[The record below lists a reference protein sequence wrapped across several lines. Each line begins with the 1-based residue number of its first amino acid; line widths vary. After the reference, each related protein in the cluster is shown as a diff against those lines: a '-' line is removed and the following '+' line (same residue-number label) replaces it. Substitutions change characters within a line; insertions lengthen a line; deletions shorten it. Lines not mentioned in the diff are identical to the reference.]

1 MTKNL
6 DKDGLRSI
14 VENYDIFYIDLWGVV
29 HNGITL
35 HKNAIEALEEITK
48 ANKDY
53 VLLTNAPRPNKIV
66 NNFLEKMGM
75 NKEIREKV
83 YSSGE
88 AALNYLKKNSL
99 EEKFYHVG
107 PPRDFDLFL
116 DFKKNKTNNIKESS
130 YLLCTGLFEEQGEDL
145 KYYKELFKDH
155 MDKKMICT
163 NPDLIVDR
171 GEKRELCAGSVA
183 LVFEKMGG
191 EVIYFGKPFPEV
203 YNQAINNEGKRVLSI
218 GDEGKRVLSIGDN
231 LNTDI
236 KGANLLNFNSLI
248 ISNGVHK
255 DEIKKEGIDVISKK
269 YEVVV
274 NFIQTEL
281 KW

>member
-6 DKDGLRSI
+6 DNDGLKSI
-14 VENYDIFYIDLWGVV
+14 VKNYDIFYIDLWGVV

-35 HKNAIEALEEITK
+35 HKNAIKALEEITK

-53 VLLTNAPRPNKIV
+53 VLLTNAPRPNKTV
-66 NNFLEKMGM
+66 NSFLEKMGM
-75 NKEIREKV
+75 SKEIREKV

-88 AALNYLKKNSL
+88 ASLNYLKKNSQ

-116 DFKKNKTNNIKESS
+116 DFKKNKTIDIKESR
-130 YLLCTGLFEEQGEDL
+130 YLLCTGLFEEQGENL
-145 KYYKELFKDH
+145 NYYKELFKDH
-155 MDKKMICT
+155 LNKKMICT

-171 GEKRELCAGSVA
+171 GKKRELCAGSVA
-183 LVFEKMGG
+183 LVFEKLGG
-191 EVIYFGKPFPEV
+191 KVIYFGKPFPEV
-203 YNQAINNEGKRVLSI
+203 YNQAINNNGK
-218 GDEGKRVLSIGDN
+218 KVLSIGDN

-236 KGANLLNFNSLI
+236 KGANILNYDSLI
-248 ISNGVHK
+248 ISNGVHR
-255 DEIKKEGIDVISKK
+255 DEIKKEGIDVVSKK

-274 NFIQTEL
+274 NFMQTEL